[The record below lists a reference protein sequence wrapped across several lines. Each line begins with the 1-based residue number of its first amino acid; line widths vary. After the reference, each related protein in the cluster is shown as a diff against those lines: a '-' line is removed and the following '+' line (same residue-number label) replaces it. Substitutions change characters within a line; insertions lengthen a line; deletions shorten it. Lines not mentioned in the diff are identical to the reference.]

1 MKCETSVITMTLLR
15 LDYLVHG
22 PDNRVGDTSTETGLM
37 HAFIVLVHS
46 FIYIY
51 IYIWNYGEYRYMCLE
66 RVLKVKSWRVSV
78 QAMDRMLSSISS
90 SSTKSWRVCIKNL
103 AIG

>member
-22 PDNRVGDTSTETGLM
+22 PDNCVDDTPTKTALM
-37 HAFIVLVHS
+37 HAFITLVHS

-51 IYIWNYGEYRYMCLE
+51 IYI
-66 RVLKVKSWRVSV
+66 
-78 QAMDRMLSSISS
+78 
-90 SSTKSWRVCIKNL
+90 
-103 AIG
+103 